1 MEIIFKIMLALHIFA
16 GTAGLLAGSFAMILP
31 RSGKKHKAAGNI
43 FFWAMTLVFVSSL
56 YMSLYTSNWF
66 LLCIG
71 VFSFYLAAS
80 GKRATAFKSA
90 AAYKN
95 GPSLPDH
102 IIGTGGMLGGVGMLV
117 LAIMFLTRGDSFAV
131 VPAVFGSIS
140 VWLAAHGYRDFKIP
154 PVKKGQWV
162 INHGTRMGGA
172 YVAMVTAFIVV
183 NVEMEQRWIL
193 WLLPTVL
200 ILPLISFQ
208 IKRFLNPVHRLV
220 PFVFVLTAFPV
231 SAVFAQPNHASVSVQ
246 DYGENLIAIV
256 NTSFEND
263 GFELKTRL
271 LPGMQKPLL
280 YTDST
285 SRKGSKVEGQILLL
299 GGLPYRF
306 SGYATPDSLRLILYK
321 KGSNQPAGS
330 LEAGK
335 GAKPIA
341 NIRQACIQMLDTI
354 RHYVYN
360 KAELNKPAYKSFES
374 KMNLYAGFLQDEW
387 ELFAAVNRDMRSL
400 PFSHTRFTKMTP
412 AAFEKMMDT
421 QYDGVATNAV
431 LSYPNAQTAL
441 LTINQFNGD
450 GSTLSG
456 FMQQVVAG
464 KIPNLIIDLRR
475 NGGGGAGAALQLVKH
490 LSPVYQTAGALLTNK
505 WFDTTSRLPNE
516 SDYKQFYVFSK
527 GKTPELIKALSTH
540 AGLVLGVTPAPE
552 QYKGKIFVLT
562 SANTASAC
570 EPTVF
575 ALKKSGRV
583 TIAGERTAGK
593 MLSSGGYYLQSGFL
607 LTLPVADYYTIDG
620 VRLEGNGVQPDIAV
634 PASEALAKILALIES
649 SGKN

>member
-1 MEIIFKIMLALHIFA
+1 MEIIFKSMLVLHIFA
-16 GTAGLLAGSFAMILP
+16 GTTGLIAGTFAMILP
-31 RSGKKHKAAGNI
+31 RTGQNHKAAGNI
-43 FFWAMTLVFVSSL
+43 FLWAMGLVFISSL

-71 VFSFYLAAS
+71 IFSFYLAAS
-80 GKRATAFKSA
+80 GKRATAFKSV

-102 IIGTGGMLGGVGMLV
+102 LIGTGGILGGAGMLV
-117 LAIMFLTRGDSFAV
+117 LAVLLLTRSDSFAI

-140 VWLAAHGYRDFKIP
+140 VWLATRGYLNFRKP
-154 PVKKGQWV
+154 PAKKAQWV

-172 YVAMVTAFIVV
+172 YVAMITAFVVV
-183 NVEMEQRWIL
+183 NVEIEQQWIL
-193 WLLPTVL
+193 WLLPTA
-200 ILPLISFQ
+200 IIIPLTSLQ
-208 IKRFLNPVHRLV
+208 IKRFLKPVHKL
-220 PFVFVLTAFPV
+220 AFLMP
-231 SAVFAQPNHASVSVQ
+231 SFALLPAATLLAQPNHAAISLQ

-280 YTDST
+280 YTDSS
-285 SRKGSKVEGQILLL
+285 SRNGSKVEGQILLL

-306 SGYATPDSLRLILYK
+306 SGYASPDSLRLILYK
-321 KGSNQPAGS
+321 KGSNQPVGS

-341 NIRQACIQMLDTI
+341 NIKQACTQMLDTI
-354 RHYVYN
+354 RQYVYN
-360 KAELNKPAYKSFES
+360 KTELSKPAYKSFES

-431 LSYPNAQTAL
+431 LSYPTAHTAL

-456 FMQQVVAG
+456 FMRQVIARG
-464 KIPNLIIDLRR
+464 TTNLIIDLRR

-505 WFDTTSRLPNE
+505 WFDTTSRLPTE

-607 LTLPVADYYTIDG
+607 LTLPVADYYTVDG

-634 PASEALAKILALIES
+634 AASEALAKILALIES